1 MFYLF
6 TFYFI
11 LFLLL
16 LFYDYFSMSVL
27 VYKWYRSKSM
37 FSLFSSIAIPP
48 AVLPWNRVTWTYFW
62 YISWSPTS
70 LQPLNHLTLRIYS
83 TVSSLSWLKKYA
95 IWFALKGIHI
105 SWNNVG
111 ANLRSWILLLR
122 QKRQDFIPPEKLETA
137 SKYKHVFSSNEWLA
151 STHLLWDCWRIHD
164 LKLWNLVK
172 F

>member
-16 LFYDYFSMSVL
+16 LLYDYFSMSVL

-105 SWNNVG
+105 SWNNAG

-122 QKRQDFIPPEKLETA
+122 QNGKISFPRKNWKLPQNTNMFFQA
-137 SKYKHVFSSNEWLA
+137 MSD
-151 STHLLWDCWRIHD
+151 LLLHTYYGIVGAFMI
-164 LKLWNLVK
+164 WNYGI
-172 F
+172 

>member
-1 MFYLF
+1 
-6 TFYFI
+6 
-11 LFLLL
+11 
-16 LFYDYFSMSVL
+16 MSVL

-37 FSLFSSIAIPP
+37 FSLFLSIAIPP

-105 SWNNVG
+105 SWNNAG

-122 QKRQDFIPPEKLETA
+122 QNGKISFPRKNWNCLKIQTCFFKQWVTCFYTLIMGLLVHSWFEIMEFSQILIIPAFWHWKMA
-137 SKYKHVFSSNEWLA
+137 A
-151 STHLLWDCWRIHD
+151 
-164 LKLWNLVK
+164 
-172 F
+172 